1 MVPGQGREGGWARGP
16 RSLHVKRKSLQPLH
30 SSTTIK
36 ARVGRYQAE
45 TPVVSGTLG
54 VPKTFL
60 QYALLPSDA
69 AAGDAGH
76 HEHRYR
82 RHAAR
87 T

>member
-45 TPVVSGTLG
+45 TFDRVWLG
-54 VPKTFL
+54 CGYLNQVIVL
-60 QYALLPSDA
+60 S
-69 AAGDAGH
+69 
-76 HEHRYR
+76 
-82 RHAAR
+82 
-87 T
+87 